1 MDNKDFIFKGQ
12 TIDETYI
19 CFFRKHWSTILKY
32 VILMVIILIF
42 GIYILSKSSRI
53 LESIQSSREAKIL
66 FFTLFIIGTMII
78 HRTFYKLLNYFV
90 NTVVITNIRI
100 IDHQKDI
107 FFKDIQKAV
116 RMEQIQDVERIAD
129 GFFPNL
135 LNYGDI
141 KIYLNAS
148 SAVKLFRYVPNA
160 KFHFRCINRQIEE
173 RRKEIVNIRVH
184 QDIETQN
191 NTTKSE
197 QPFENTP

>member
-1 MDNKDFIFKGQ
+1 MGNKDFIFKGQ

-19 CFFRKHWSTILKY
+19 CFFRKHWSFVLRFVLVMI
-32 VILMVIILIF
+32 IILIS

-53 LESIQSSREAKIL
+53 VEIIQSSREAKL
-66 FFTLFIIGTMII
+66 MFFTIFIIGTIII

-90 NTVVITNIRI
+90 NTVIITNTRI

-107 FFKDIQKAV
+107 FFKDIQEAV

-135 LNYGDI
+135 FNYGDI
-141 KIYLNAS
+141 KIYLNAA
-148 SAVKLFRYVPNA
+148 SAIKIFRYVPNA

-173 RRKEIVNIRVH
+173 RRKEASTQRVH
-184 QDIETQN
+184 QDIQNQN
-191 NTTKSE
+191 NTTESSKILKK
-197 QPFENTP
+197 NT